1 MVSFVSLSAC
11 GEILAGSCLRLYAY
25 RPNDLGFPDKPLMAL
40 FTQLF
45 LLFLIFGT
53 LLQLW
58 LLYRHLN
65 HVAQNRGTVPD
76 AFKDKVKL
84 EDHQK
89 AADYTQAKG
98 RLAFIESLIGVALLL
113 FWTLGGGLDLLS
125 RYLSEWQWGEITT
138 GIAFIFSFLFIGS
151 ILDIPFSLYRTF
163 RLEAVFGFNRITPQQ
178 YLKDR
183 ALGLVLSILLGGP
196 LLWVILKLMHSA
208 GEYWWLGAWLVW
220 LSFTLGISWAYPRF
234 IAPLFNKF
242 TPLTEGDMRDRIRS
256 LMQRC
261 GFASDG
267 IFVMDGSKRSA
278 HGNAYFTG
286 FGKTKRIVFFD
297 TLLETLSV
305 EEVEAVLAH
314 ELGHFH
320 YKHIHKQMVVMALLS
335 LGGMALLGWLTQQI
349 WFYNGLGITEPSNAT
364 ALLLFI
370 LTIPVFTIFF
380 TPLGSYLSR
389 RHEFEADN
397 YAVNQSSGEFLIKA
411 LVKLYQDNASTLTP
425 DPLYSF
431 FHDSHPPAP
440 VRIAHI
446 TKHISA

>member
-1 MVSFVSLSAC
+1 
-11 GEILAGSCLRLYAY
+11 
-25 RPNDLGFPDKPLMAL
+25 MAL

-45 LLFLIFGT
+45 LLFLILGT

-58 LLYRHLN
+58 LLYRHLQ
-65 HVAQNRGTVPD
+65 HVTQHRSQVPA
-76 AFKDKVKL
+76 AFKDRVPL

-98 RLAFIESLIGVALLL
+98 KLAFIEALIGVALLL
-113 FWTLGGGLDLLS
+113 FWTLGGGLELLIQ
-125 RYLSEWQWGEITT
+125 YWNGMQWGPLTT
-138 GIAFIFSFLFIGS
+138 GIVFIFSFFFIGS
-151 ILDIPFSLYRTF
+151 LLDLPFDLYRTF
-163 RLEAVFGFNRITPQQ
+163 RLEALFGFNRNTPQQ
-178 YLKDR
+178 YIKDR
-183 ALGLVLSILLGGP
+183 LIGLLLSILLGLP
-196 LLWVILKLMHSA
+196 LLWVILKLMASA
-208 GEYWWLGAWLVW
+208 GEYWWLAAWLVW
-220 LSFTLGISWAYPRF
+220 LSFTLTISWAYPRF

-242 TPLTEGDMRDRIRS
+242 TPLSEGEMRERIGS
-256 LMQRC
+256 LLQRC
-261 GFASDG
+261 GFTSDG

-297 TLLETLSV
+297 TLLEALNAD
-305 EEVEAVLAH
+305 EVEAVLAH

-320 YKHIHKQMVVMALLS
+320 YKHIHKQMLVMALLS
-335 LGGMALLGWLTQQI
+335 LSAMALLGWLSQQL
-349 WFYNGLGITEPSNAT
+349 WFYNGLGISEASNAA
-364 ALLLFI
+364 ALLLFV

-380 TPLGSYLSR
+380 TPLGSFLSR
-389 RHEFEADN
+389 RHEFEADD
-397 YAVNQSSGEFLIKA
+397 YAVSQSSGEFLIQA

-446 TKHISA
+446 SKQITQ